1 MKIVNLPGPSLWIA
15 ILLACGGAARAG
27 EFQVNQFTT
36 SGQNK
41 TRISHDSTG
50 GFVIAWYSYT
60 QDGSGDGVFGRR
72 FDSSGSALGPEFQV
86 NQVTTGDQR
95 NPAISHDSS
104 GGFVA
109 VWNSFGQDGSSDG
122 VFGRRFDSS
131 GSALGAEFQLNEY
144 TTSSQEYPT
153 ITHDSS
159 GGFVV
164 AWHSHTQD
172 GSSNGIFGRRFDSS
186 GGALG
191 AEFQANQY
199 TTDQQSQPTISH
211 DWSGGFLVAW
221 YSYQQDGPGSGVF
234 GRRFDSSGTALGAE
248 FQVNQYTTSYQTDP
262 SISHDW
268 SGGFVVAWESLGQD
282 GSDSGIFARRFDS
295 SGSALEAEFQIN
307 QHTISYQ
314 GEPTISHDQ
323 SGGFVVVWDTY
334 GQDGAGDGVFGRR
347 FDSSGGALGAE
358 FQLNQYT
365 TNNQTYPAISHDSS
379 GGFAV
384 AWASQGQDG
393 SAYGVFARR
402 VPRPT
407 VAVDDDMVMEGQTGS
422 SNATFLVQLSE
433 PPELEALDLDYAT
446 ADGTASAGSDYTSTS
461 GMLSIPAGQSSGEVT
476 VPVLGDTLYEADEDF
491 GVNVT
496 TTGFANLLDPAAVGL
511 IVNDDAPPSL
521 AIGDVQITEGNA
533 GMSEAQFAV
542 SISEASGL
550 PAQVDFSTL
559 DGTAL
564 AGEDYTAASGQLIF
578 PAMSTASQTA
588 VVLIHGDLD
597 LEPDETFSV
606 QLTDPVDATLA
617 DGLAVGTILN
627 DDDGNFLITTGPA
640 GGGASQVRR
649 YQGD

>member
-1 MKIVNLPGPSLWIA
+1 VSIARALGPGRALL
-15 ILLACGGAARAG
+15 ILLVAAGGLGAA

-36 SGQNK
+36 NGQNK
-41 TRISHDSTG
+41 TKISHDSSG

-72 FDSSGSALGPEFQV
+72 FDSSGTALGPEFQV

-95 NPAISHDSS
+95 NPTISHDSS

-131 GSALGAEFQLNEY
+131 GSPLGGEFQLNEY

-153 ITHDSS
+153 ISHDWS

-186 GGALG
+186 GVALA

-211 DWSGGFLVAW
+211 DSSDGFVVAW

-268 SGGFVVAWESLGQD
+268 SDGFVVAWESVGQD
-282 GSDSGIFARRFDS
+282 GSDTGIFARRFDS
-295 SGSALEAEFQIN
+295 SGSALDAEFQVN
-307 QHTISYQ
+307 QHTTSYQ

-347 FDSSGGALGAE
+347 FDSSGSALGAE

-365 TNNQTYPAISHDSS
+365 TNNQTYPAVSHDSS

-402 VPRPT
+402 VPRPNVT
-407 VAVDDDMVMEGQTGS
+407 IGDAMVSEGPTDS
-422 SNATFLVQLSE
+422 SAMFMVQLSD
-433 PPELEALDLDYAT
+433 PPELAALDLDYAS
-446 ADGTASAGSDYTSTS
+446 ADGTASAASDYTATS
-461 GMLSIPAGQSSGEVT
+461 GTLTIPVGQTSGEVT
-476 VPVLGDTLYEADEDF
+476 VPVLGDTLYEADETF
-491 GVNVT
+491 GVNLT
-496 TTGFANLLDPAAVGL
+496 STGFANLLDPAAVGT
-511 IVNDDAPPSL
+511 IVNDDAAPSL
-521 AIGDVQITEGNA
+521 GIADMMITEGNA
-533 GMSEAQFAV
+533 GMSEAQFTV

-550 PAQVDFSTL
+550 PAQVDFSTS
-559 DGTAL
+559 DGTAT
-564 AGEDYTAASGQLIF
+564 AGEDYTAASGMLVF

-588 VVLIHGDLD
+588 VVMIHGDLQF
-597 LEPDETFSV
+597 EADETFSV
-606 QLTDPVDATLA
+606 ELADPQDATLA

-627 DDDGNFLITTGPA
+627 DDTPPRITTGPVA
-640 GGGASQVRR
+640 GGASLVRR
-649 YQGD
+649 YEGD